1 MIYLLDTN
9 IILLNLQKKPLAFQ
23 IRAELGL
30 NDFTND
36 AYISVVTVGEIQ
48 SIALQNKWG
57 PSRIALLNSY
67 LEMFITLDIN
77 VKEVIDRYAQ
87 IDAYSQNRLSGRPL
101 KMSARNMGKNDLW
114 IAASASVLNATLV
127 TTDNDF
133 THLDGQFLKLKTYPL
148 I

>member
-23 IRAELGL
+23 IREELGL
-30 NDFTND
+30 DNVNND

-48 SIALQNKWG
+48 SLALQNKWG
-57 PSRIALLNSY
+57 ESRTVQLNEYINS
-67 LEMFITLDIN
+67 FITLDIN
-77 VKEVIDRYAQ
+77 VQAVIDRYAQ
-87 IDAYSQNRLSGRPL
+87 IDAYSQNRLADRPL
-101 KMSARNMGKNDLW
+101 NLSARNMGKNDLW
-114 IAASASVLNATLV
+114 IAATASVLDATLV

-133 THLDGQFLKLKTYPL
+133 VHLDGQFLTLKTYP